1 MSQPDDSTDL
11 LTDTYAMSTPSST
24 SIKPRPAVEQKK
36 ALGISAAALLL
47 GGTAWAIS
55 QKIIGITKPHGN
67 EPEIEETTAP
77 VANQLPKDI
86 DVAGKVTEDMSFEQ
100 AFEAARHEVG
110 MGGVFGWHGHWYN
123 TFEKDEWGS
132 LSLEQR
138 QEYTEMITGEKL
150 PVRVYH
156 QPVADN
162 QTVTNNQTVTEEQ
175 PSEPTAIEG
184 SLNGLR
190 VIGLDYNHDGVI
202 DVLVMDSADGHI
214 YKVIDATGD
223 DGLDTVYRYDSL
235 DGELTA
241 VVRLDQSIVL
251 SNDQFSQALEESMS
265 REVVDSIL
273 EPDASAPASQE
284 FTDEHTVDD
293 DDDDDTDD
301 DDNQYQTASHDS
313 ADDTYIN
320 DGDVQDMDE

>member
-1 MSQPDDSTDL
+1 MSQLSDSTDL
-11 LTDTYAMSTPSST
+11 PTDAYAMSTPTSS

-55 QKIIGITKPHGN
+55 QKIISLKDHTKHDL
-67 EPEIEETTAP
+67 EATEVAP
-77 VANQLPKDI
+77 VSPKIPEDV
-86 DVAGKVTEDMSFEQ
+86 DVAGKVTDDMPFAQ
-100 AFEAARHEVG
+100 AFETARSEVG

-138 QEYTEMITGEKL
+138 QQYTEMITGEKL
-150 PVRVYH
+150 PVHAYH
-156 QPVADN
+156 QPVAEV
-162 QTVTNNQTVTEEQ
+162 QAVQAAQ
-175 PSEPTAIEG
+175 PDEPTAIEG
-184 SLNGLR
+184 TLNGQR

-214 YKVIDATGD
+214 YKVVDATGD
-223 DGLDTVYRYDSL
+223 DGLDTVYRYDSV

-265 REVVDSIL
+265 KEVVDSIL
-273 EPDASAPASQE
+273 EPDTSTTISPE
-284 FTDEHTVDD
+284 FTNESAVDD
-293 DDDDDTDD
+293 DDDHSDD
-301 DDNQYQTASHDS
+301 DDDQYMIASHDS
-313 ADDTYIN
+313 DDDTYIN